1 MGIVIPDSPYS
12 TRYFSRQDKVIIQ
25 SRKRH
30 DYHGVEKRQL
40 RWGQIKESVTDVKTY
55 LYFLLG
61 LSANI
66 PNGGTS
72 NFGTLMTEGFGF
84 NTLETTLLQSKSTSQ
99 PESKAHE
106 LSILVPYGASQMV
119 FM

>member
-1 MGIVIPDSPYS
+1 MGIIIPDSPYS
-12 TRYFSRQDKVIIQ
+12 TRYFSRQDRVIIQ
-25 SRKRH
+25 SRKRD

-40 RWGQIKESVTDVKTY
+40 RWGQVKESMLDVKTY
-55 LYFLLG
+55 LYFFLG

-72 NFGTLMTEGFGF
+72 NFGTLMTQGFGF
-84 NTLETTLLQSKSTSQ
+84 NTLQTTLLQSRSFRY
-99 PESKAHE
+99 PRGVADMP
-106 LSILVPYGASQMV
+106 VPYGLCQTI

>member
-1 MGIVIPDSPYS
+1 MGIIIPDSPYG
-12 TRYFSRQDKVIIQ
+12 TRYFSRQDKIIIQ

-55 LYFLLG
+55 LFFFLG

-72 NFGTLMTEGFGF
+72 NFGTLMTKGFGF
-84 NTLETTLLQSKSTSQ
+84 NTLQTTLLQS
-99 PESKAHE
+99 EC
-106 LSILVPYGASQMV
+106 VPTKHYLFDGGV
-119 FM
+119 HD